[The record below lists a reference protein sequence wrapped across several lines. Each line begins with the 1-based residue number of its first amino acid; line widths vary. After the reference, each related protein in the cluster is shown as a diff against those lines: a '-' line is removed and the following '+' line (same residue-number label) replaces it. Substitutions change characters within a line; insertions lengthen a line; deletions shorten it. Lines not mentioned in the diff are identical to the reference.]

1 MKKTEPANSDF
12 ETGQALKSRR
22 VKRGKTLKHM
32 AYKLQISLAYLSQL
46 ESGKRRWR
54 HSMVEAYEQL
64 LAK

>member
-1 MKKTEPANSDF
+1 MKKTSSANNDF

-22 VKRGKTLKHM
+22 VKRGKTLKEISD
-32 AYKLQISLAYLSQL
+32 KLKISLAYLSQL
-46 ESGKRRWR
+46 EHGKRRWR